1 MTQALWTRA
10 ELAKLWDCTADD
22 VAKAATKAGITF
34 FRRRTPNRR
43 EFVYDDQKGVIKL
56 KLHTPDE
63 ERERW

>member
-22 VAKAATKAGITF
+22 VAKAAKKAGIKF
-34 FRRRTPNRR
+34 FRRRTPNRH
-43 EFVYDDQKGVIKL
+43 EFIYDDQKAVVRL
-56 KLHTPDE
+56 KLHAPDE